1 MVPLGRVFMVEA
13 GESLDF
19 ETMAA
24 IYSSGFSRI
33 PVFENE
39 RNNILGML
47 FISIIHTKFKIKNS
61 ILFISRL
68 VSR

>member
-1 MVPLGRVFMVEA
+1 MVEA

-33 PVFENE
+33 PVFENA
-39 RNNILGML
+39 RNNIIGIYSAIHSTR
-47 FISIIHTKFKIKNS
+47 FIYKFFILYIKVGSTLKI
-61 ILFISRL
+61 
-68 VSR
+68 